1 MPKFESGRQQI
12 VCPKVDGKFILAV
25 SLQNRSQMKN
35 HRLSPTI
42 LMNVSLKMK
51 SPRSRNI
58 LSLKKNASLLSYR

>member
-1 MPKFESGRQQI
+1 
-12 VCPKVDGKFILAV
+12 LAV
-25 SLQNRSQMKN
+25 SRQKRSQMKN